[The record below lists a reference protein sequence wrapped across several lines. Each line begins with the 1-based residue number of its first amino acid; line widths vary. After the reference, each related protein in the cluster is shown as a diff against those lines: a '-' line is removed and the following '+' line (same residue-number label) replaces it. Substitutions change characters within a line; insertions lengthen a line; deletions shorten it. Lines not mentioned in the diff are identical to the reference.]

1 MANTKNTK
9 RALLAST
16 LALILCFSMLLGTT
30 YAWFTDSVTSAN
42 NIITAGN
49 LDIELEYAKVV
60 DGQMT
65 EWAPVEGEDEI
76 FDPKALWE
84 PGRYEVVY
92 LRVSNLGSLALKYQ
106 LSLNVYNEVAGVN
119 VYGEEFK
126 LSEYLVFATVEET
139 DALTTY
145 ADREAALAA
154 TNGKSRGMKD
164 YNGKTTALEVGG
176 VDYVSLIV
184 YMPTDVG
191 NDANYATGTTVP
203 SIEFG
208 INLVATQQAAEED
221 SFGADYDA
229 DAWHPEMTIYTVE
242 DMQVAL
248 ENGVNAKLGAD
259 IAWND
264 DLYLTANLDL
274 GGNTLTAEYITAA
287 ENAEIVNGTIVMP
300 DEAYVYAWNGA
311 TVTLENV
318 TIDSDKISAYAAT
331 NGTLVLKNVA
341 FDNTATSN
349 PIQNYGGTL
358 VMDNVTVGQAGD
370 ANTAWYSSAVQ
381 VINNIVMNNETGKYE
396 ITAQANT
403 TINSGNYAGKA
414 ALFVSAPGGNVTING
429 GTFVGSEYAINAQ
442 FSPQNYTYGAD
453 YESVITITGGDFTG
467 ALKFFP
473 ATEVVITGGTFSV
486 DPSAY
491 LADGYKAVLVGDRY
505 AVVED
510 VVTYATASTA
520 AELQAALDNAANQN
534 LIVLT
539 DDIVGNVTVKQ
550 ISNLVITVNGNG
562 HKFAGTFVV
571 DGNSATERTSGVTL
585 KNIVFEA
592 DNLTPDYD
600 AIVSLGEAGKNST
613 RYTCNVTVDNCHFD
627 VPGAV
632 GVKSYTG
639 GDKNLVIKNCT
650 TSEDLHSL
658 AQLKGIDGVLVEGCT
673 VTSVRGINFNNSLNV
688 TVTNCTIDVQKY
700 AVRFGESDNT
710 TVENYAITNCTLKSA
725 NVDNDAVIV
734 LRAGA
739 TNANLTLTN
748 TSVIGTLQMTGH
760 ENAHVVVQ

>member
-1 MANTKNTK
+1 MTNTKNTK

-16 LALILCFSMLLGTT
+16 LALILCFAMLLGTT
-30 YAWFTDSVTSAN
+30 YAWFTDSVSSAN

-49 LDIELEYAKVV
+49 LDIELEYAKAV
-60 DGQMT
+60 DGEL
-65 EWAPVEGEDEI
+65 EWKPVKDDDKI
-76 FDPKALWE
+76 FDPNALWE

-126 LSEYLVFATVEET
+126 LSDYLVFATVEET

-154 TNGKSRGMKD
+154 TNGKTMGMKD

-184 YMPTDVG
+184 YMPTEVG
-191 NDANYATGTTVP
+191 NAANYATGTTVP

-259 IAWND
+259 IDWND

-274 GGNTLTAEYITAA
+274 GGNTLTAKYITAA

-318 TIDSDKISAYAAT
+318 TIDSDKISAYAAI

-341 FDNTATSN
+341 FAKTATSN
-349 PIQNYGGTL
+349 PVQNYGGTL

-370 ANTAWYSSAVQ
+370 TNPAWYSSAVQ
-381 VINNIVMNNETGKYE
+381 VINNIVKNNDTGKYE

-403 TINSGNYAGKA
+403 TINSGNYAGKT
-414 ALFVSAPGGNVTING
+414 ALFVSSPGGNVTING

-442 FSPQNYTYGAD
+442 FAPQNYTYGAD
-453 YESVITITGGDFTG
+453 YESVITINGGDFTG

-473 ATEVVITGGTFSV
+473 ATKVVITGGTFSV
-486 DPSAY
+486 DPTEWVAE
-491 LADGYKAVLVGDRY
+491 GYKAVLVGNRY
-505 AVVED
+505 QVVED

-539 DDIVGNVTVKQ
+539 DDIVGDVTVKQ
-550 ISNLVITVNGNG
+550 IKNLVITVNGNG
-562 HKFAGTFVV
+562 HTFEGTFIV
-571 DGNSATERTSGVTL
+571 DGNSAQEGTSGVTL
-585 KNIVFEA
+585 KNIKFEA
-592 DNLTPDYD
+592 DTISSD
-600 AIVSLGEAGKNST
+600 AIVRLGDGTSGS
-613 RYTCNVTVDNCHFD
+613 RYTANVTVENCHFD
-627 VPGAV
+627 VAGAV

-639 GDKNLVIKNCT
+639 GDINLTIKGCT
-650 TSEDLHSL
+650 TSNDLHSL
-658 AQLKGIDGVLVEGCT
+658 AQLKGVKGVTVSDCT
-673 VTSVRGINFNNSLNV
+673 VTAVRGINFNNSDNI

-700 AVRFGESDNT
+700 AVRFGSDENS
-710 TVENYAITNCTLKSA
+710 TVETYAITNCTLKSA

-760 ENAHVVVQ
+760 ENANIVVQ